1 MKGFEIQINGGAPDS
16 HCCRTLRFRLVG
28 VCEWGRAR
36 EVDINGEGNLTER
49 FTWWNGA
56 LENGD
61 KIRVRVVETECPSVP
76 ILVRKRSWEDLYE
89 RYEKLKIEL
98 RNLGRI
104 E

>member
-1 MKGFEIQINGGAPDS
+1 MKGFEIQINGGAPIVIAAE
-16 HCCRTLRFRLVG
+16 HYAFALLGCV
-28 VCEWGRAR
+28 
-36 EVDINGEGNLTER
+36 NGEEQGRLTLMGGNLTER

-61 KIRVRVVETECPSVP
+61 K

>member
-1 MKGFEIQINGGAPDS
+1 MKGFEIQINGGAPIVIAAE
-16 HCCRTLRFRLVG
+16 HYAFALLGCV
-28 VCEWGRAR
+28 
-36 EVDINGEGNLTER
+36 NGEEQGRLTER
-49 FTWWNGA
+49 FTSWNGA